1 MKKRKFFKFCKISK
15 LLFSISPE
23 LEAKTQE
30 VIHNKYGGREKA
42 EKAARVIQGQL
53 KNLYNDALK
62 QFISN
67 VLYIYFYIFL

>member
-53 KNLYNDALK
+53 KN
-62 QFISN
+62 
-67 VLYIYFYIFL
+67 V